1 MTVAELIEQQGVV
14 LSDKLISSVNVKAV
28 VTNDLEVKILNSYD
42 LTINVDNEKKF
53 VKSTAKTVGD
63 VLSEQGIT
71 LDEDDEVS
79 PAADTVLTNDLVIEV
94 LRVEYVTRE
103 TQEKIPFTTEKVNS
117 SAMAKGTFRIFARV

>member
-1 MTVAELIEQQGVV
+1 MSA
-14 LSDKLISSVNVKAV
+14 
-28 VTNDLEVKILNSYD
+28 YD
-42 LTINVDNEKKF
+42 IIINVDGEEKA
-53 VKSTAKTVGD
+53 VQTTVKTVGD

-103 TQEKIPFTTEKVNS
+103 KRFLKRALTELRPS
-117 SAMAKGTFRIFARV
+117 LIQIRL